1 MDANTGERLSSSA
14 YQPWYLGE
22 PNGED
27 QENCGSI
34 TPTLG
39 ARMEQH
45 DRSCKEKT
53 LRILPDYLL
62 HPYLS
67 PKVGVA

>member
-39 ARMEQH
+39 ARMERQ
-45 DRSCKEKT
+45 ELQGKT

-62 HPYLS
+62 HSYLS
-67 PKVGVA
+67 PKVGVAYR